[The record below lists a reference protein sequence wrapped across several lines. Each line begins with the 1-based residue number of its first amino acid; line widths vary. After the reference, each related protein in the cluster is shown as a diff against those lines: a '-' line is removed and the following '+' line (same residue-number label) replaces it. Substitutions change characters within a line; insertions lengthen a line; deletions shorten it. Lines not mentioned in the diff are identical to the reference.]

1 MLDPLIVKA
10 ISIGLGLM
18 FLLAG
23 YHKLADGAQFRIT
36 LLEYQVLPE
45 SLVPVAS
52 RTIPVV
58 EILLGGAWLLGYYNA
73 GITATASAAL
83 LGIYALAIGINIS

>member
-1 MLDPLIVKA
+1 MLDPLIVRA

-23 YHKLADGAQFRIT
+23 YHKLTDGAAFRIT

-45 SLVPVAS
+45 ALVAP
-52 RTIPVV
+52 
-58 EILLGGAWLLGYYNA
+58 
-73 GITATASAAL
+73 AA
-83 LGIYALAIGINIS
+83 